1 MKNKNIYTKLLLAG
15 SLCLM
20 SGALSS
26 CNDFLTLL
34 PTNQLPEENFWQDE
48 SDLDNVRASG
58 YDKLAQPATITKI
71 IQWGELRADNLTL
84 NSISNTDISYL
95 QDAVLQ
101 PNNSM
106 FDWSAFYAG
115 INYCNLVLEKGAE
128 MTTPGK
134 EVDPGFT
141 RSDYTKYQAE
151 MTALRSLYYFYLV
164 KSFRD
169 VPYITS
175 SIRTDEQALSIK
187 PAATPGVAILGDC
200 IAQLEAVVNYA
211 PDNYGD
217 NSENKGR
224 FTKKSVNALIADMSL
239 WRACMLK
246 DYMSKEQST
255 YVNTT
260 DVAATDEQGNA
271 TSGYKT
277 ADGTTIDNSYCN
289 AQSKI
294 YLEKAKDYAQRV
306 IKQMQDDRDKRIRES
321 TSVVSDEEKNQKYPL
336 YLNDRNSTVI
346 TDNAYSKN
354 FGQQN
359 SDESILEL
367 QYDGSVT
374 KSTYYNSLYSSYSN
388 NSFVPGTMTLSN
400 VLTSSA
406 STVNPTTGFGKT
418 DLRLIETCYYP
429 SSEASKPI
437 SKFIARTVDT
447 GNSEDL
453 TSQQGFSGVSART
466 SESMDAHW
474 PVYRLTDIML
484 IKAEAIARLAI
495 VNGVSTDAQK
505 TELLEGFELTNE
517 IFKRNNPALVTTAE
531 AKTNTNKKDLGC
543 SRLDG
548 DAYCKDDKGN
558 INKTGS
564 DLLNLVYRERQR
576 EFVGEGKRWY
586 DLVRQAEYSYVSD
599 NKSTSSALAFGSF
612 KSQVTSRLSKLLS
625 LYNPIYVEE
634 LKVNGVGYTEGGKL
648 VQNPIWERYTK
659 N

>member
-15 SLCLM
+15 SLCLL
-20 SGALSS
+20 SGTLTS
-26 CNDFLTLL
+26 CNDFLTML

-48 SDLDNVRASG
+48 SDLNNVRASG
-58 YDKLAQPATITKI
+58 YDKLAQPSTIEKI
-71 IQWGELRADNLTL
+71 IQWGELRSDNLTL
-84 NSISNTDISYL
+84 NAISNTNISYL

-128 MTTPGK
+128 MTVPGK

-141 RSDYTKYQAE
+141 RSDYNKYLAE

-175 SIRTDEQALSIK
+175 SIRTDKQALSIK

-211 PDNYGD
+211 PENYGD

-246 DYMSKEQST
+246 DYMSKDANAT

-260 DVAATDEQGNA
+260 DVVATDDQGNA
-271 TSGYKT
+271 TGGYKT
-277 ADGTTIDNSYCN
+277 AEGKNIDNTYCN
-289 AQSKI
+289 EQCTA
-294 YLEKAKDYAQRV
+294 YLNKAKTYAQRV
-306 IKQMQDDRDKRIRES
+306 IDILQEDRNKRNRES
-321 TSVVSDEEKNQKYPL
+321 TSASLSDEENPQVNKYPL
-336 YLNDRNSTVI
+336 YLNDRNATTI
-346 TDNAYSKN
+346 TDASYAKN
-354 FGQQN
+354 FGNQN
-359 SDESILEL
+359 SNESILEL

-374 KSTYYNSLYSSYSN
+374 KSSYFNDYYSSYSN
-388 NSFVPGTMTLSN
+388 NSFVPGIMTLSN
-400 VLTSSA
+400 TLTSSA
-406 STVNPTTGFGKT
+406 NTVNPTIGFGKT

-429 SSEASKPI
+429 SSDPSKPI
-437 SKFIARTVDT
+437 SKFIARTIDT

-453 TSQQGFSGVSART
+453 TSQLGFSGVSART

-484 IKAEAIARLAI
+484 IKAEAIARLSM
-495 VNGVSTDAQK
+495 NSKDASLK
-505 TELLEGFELTNE
+505 EGYELVNE

-531 AKTNTNKKDLGC
+531 AKTNTAKKDLGC
-543 SRLDG
+543 DRLDG
-548 DAYCKDDKGN
+548 DAYCTDNKGN
-558 INKTGS
+558 VNKTGS
-564 DLLNLVYRERQR
+564 DLLSLIYRERQR
-576 EFVGEGKRWY
+576 EFIGEGKRWY
-586 DLVRQAEYSYVSD
+586 DLVRQAEFSYVTD
-599 NKSTSSALAFGSF
+599 NKSTATALAFGSF